1 MLEEL
6 FFFTGLVNSI
16 YLICIFLVRKK
27 ENLPLL
33 QKVGGFYFLLAIPS
47 IYGIFL
53 VQVEQQSVQY
63 SIFLGIF
70 LLFLLLEG
78 VFDFILKIPFRK
90 NWTLLT
96 PYLILYFVMNYGFV
110 IMVWKNNL
118 WEGMILL
125 ALFIIQIIV
134 NIWSHPRKSKLKT

>member
-78 VFDFILKIPFRK
+78 VYDFILKIPFRQ
-90 NWTLLT
+90 NWILLT

-125 ALFIIQIIV
+125 VLFIIQIIV
-134 NIWSHPRKSKLKT
+134 NIWSHPRKSKLKI

>member
-53 VQVEQQSVQY
+53 IQVEQQSVQY

-70 LLFLLLEG
+70 FLFLLLEG
-78 VFDFILKIPFRK
+78 VYDFVLKIPFRQ
-90 NWTLLT
+90 NWILLA

-118 WEGMILL
+118 WEGMTLL
-125 ALFIIQIIV
+125 GLFIIQIIV

>member
-78 VFDFILKIPFRK
+78 VYDFILKIPFRQ
-90 NWTLLT
+90 NWILLT

-118 WEGMILL
+118 WEGMTLL
-125 ALFIIQIIV
+125 GLFIIQIIV